1 MQNRELSIS
10 SIEDMKARRAV
21 TSERERIQALPIRMD
36 YCEYAELIV
45 IPGTDID
52 GTHRQAWIRCDK
64 IVGDCAK
71 IVEGDLCPRKKV
83 VPRG

>member
-21 TSERERIQALPIRMD
+21 TKHERIQALPIRMN
-36 YCEYAELIV
+36 YCEFAELV
-45 IPGTDID
+45 ILPGTDID

-64 IVGDCAK
+64 IVGSCTK
-71 IVEGDLCPRKKV
+71 IVEGNICPRKKV
-83 VPRG
+83 VPID